1 MGEKLFHLD
10 FSQTR
15 KRRRASSNDPETK
28 FRPNTE
34 TATTT
39 DKTIT
44 TDTYTTTSI
53 TERTVRFDI
62 ILPLFEVYQL
72 ALILSFNRIKRAQK

>member
-1 MGEKLFHLD
+1 MGEKLLHLD

-53 TERTVRFDI
+53 TERTVRFDA
-62 ILPLFEVYQL
+62 ILPLYVDYQL
-72 ALILSFNRIKRAQK
+72 VVVVGF